1 MENQT
6 VKFAVVYQNGH
17 INNIGRSAILC
28 PEIKFKGGSVPWY
41 EDKLKSDRNAEAV

>member
-6 VKFAVVYQNGH
+6 VKFAVASENGR
-17 INNIGRSAILC
+17 NCTIGRSAMLC
-28 PEIKFKGGSVPWY
+28 PEVKFKGGSVPWH